1 MSGRGPSLSLRLSL
15 SLAVLA
21 FVGLGTVCSL
31 VYVVTAEGLDAR
43 QHAEL
48 EETATLITH
57 LVHEAEPL
65 DDALSLRQTIADVD
79 GGYAGMVVRLAPPG
93 DAAPLFVSPNWTAA
107 PSTHQRSL
115 RVVVPWRLAPEE
127 RLVMHLR
134 LDTRADD
141 ELLATLRA
149 TLFVGALLGAAVI
162 ALASHALVRRGLA
175 PIGALAAQLRAIRPG
190 DGTVHVD
197 VGARHREL
205 REFVERFNSLL
216 AEVDA
221 AYAQL
226 AAFNADVAHELR
238 TPLAELIADSEVM
251 LSRTRDAD
259 AWRDAA
265 GRHLEDLR
273 RLAAI
278 VGDMLFLARAD
289 RSAPPRTQPVA
300 SLAALVDEVAEF
312 HEAAFDE
319 QELAVRVIG
328 DASGRVDAQLVK
340 RAVSNLLSNAARF
353 ARAGSAVELRIER
366 WGESVRVLVCNDGPD
381 IAAEDLPH
389 LFERFRRAAPG
400 RADGTSHHGLGLAIV
415 AAIARMHGG
424 RPVARSAHGRTEIGF
439 ELHDRLWA
447 DAVGTTGTAAI
458 TASIGSIAPAGFGAE
473 RTATA
478 VPDARARHASPS
490 A

>member
-21 FVGLGTVCSL
+21 FVGLGTVCSF

-48 EETATLITH
+48 EETATLVSH
-57 LVHEAEPL
+57 LVKEAEPT
-65 DDALSLRQTIADVD
+65 DDALALRQTLADVD
-79 GGYAGMVVRLAPPG
+79 SGYAGMELRVAPPG
-93 DAAPLFVSPNWTAA
+93 DGPPLFISPNWAA
-107 PSTHQRSL
+107 ARSTHQRSMW
-115 RVVVPWRLAPEE
+115 VVVPWRHEPEG
-127 RLVMHLR
+127 RLVVKLR

-149 TLFVGALLGAAVI
+149 TLLAGALLGAAAI
-162 ALASHALVRRGLA
+162 ALVSHALVRRGLA
-175 PIGALAAQLRAIRPG
+175 PIGTLAAQLRAIRPG

-205 REFVERFNSLL
+205 REFVERFNALL

-278 VGDMLFLARAD
+278 VADMLFLARAD
-289 RSAPPRTQPVA
+289 HSAPPRTQSVP
-300 SLAALVDEVAEF
+300 SLAALVDEVAVF
-312 HEAAFDE
+312 HEAACEE
-319 QELAVRVIG
+319 QDLSVRVIG

-353 ARAGSAVELRIER
+353 ARTGSTVDLRIER
-366 WGESVRVLVCNDGPD
+366 SDGAVRVLACNEGPD
-381 IAAEDLPH
+381 IAQEDLPH

-400 RADGTSHHGLGLAIV
+400 RADGAAHHGLGLAIV

-424 RPVARSAHGRTEIGF
+424 RPLARSAHGRTEIGL
-439 ELHDRLWA
+439 ELHDRPTTEQPAEHRPTDASPQA
-447 DAVGTTGTAAI
+447 DAG
-458 TASIGSIAPAGFGAE
+458 
-473 RTATA
+473 
-478 VPDARARHASPS
+478 PDDRIPS
-490 A
+490 ASRAA

>member
-1 MSGRGPSLSLRLSL
+1 MSSGGPSLSLRLSL

-43 QHAEL
+43 QHTEL
-48 EETATLITH
+48 EETATLVTH
-57 LVHEAEPL
+57 LIHEAEPD
-65 DDALSLRQTIADVD
+65 DDAIGLRQTLGEVD
-79 GGYAGMVVRLAPPG
+79 GGYPGIVLRIAPPDG
-93 DAAPLFVSPNWTAA
+93 SPLFVSPNWNDART
-107 PSTHQRSL
+107 THQRSL
-115 RVVVPWRLAPEE
+115 RITSPWRLSPHGL
-127 RLVMHLR
+127 LVVHLR

-149 TLFVGALLGAAVI
+149 TLLAGALLGAAAI

-175 PIGALAAQLRAIRPG
+175 PVGALAAQLRAIRPG

-205 REFVERFNSLL
+205 REFVERFNALL

-251 LSRTRDAD
+251 LSRPRDAD
-259 AWRDAA
+259 AWREAA

-289 RSAPPRTQPVA
+289 RSVPMRAQPVT
-300 SLAALVDEVAEF
+300 SLASLVDEVVEF

-319 QELAVRVIG
+319 QRLTVRVLG
-328 DASGRVDAQLVK
+328 DASGRFDAQLLK
-340 RAVSNLLSNAARF
+340 RAVSNLLSNATRF
-353 ARAGSAVELRIER
+353 ARSGSTVELRIER
-366 WGESVRVLVCNDGPD
+366 AGDMVRVLVCNEGPD
-381 IAAEDLPH
+381 IPPENLPH
-389 LFERFRRAAPG
+389 LFERFW
-400 RADGTSHHGLGLAIV
+400 RADPRPRDGTPHHGLGLAIV

-424 RPVARSAHGRTEIGF
+424 RPLARSAHGRTEIGL
-439 ELHDRLWA
+439 ELDDRLATDPPSEAGVRA
-447 DAVGTTGTAAI
+447 DAPAPEHGVTADRPHGPAPRTSQ
-458 TASIGSIAPAGFGAE
+458 TA
-473 RTATA
+473 
-478 VPDARARHASPS
+478 
-490 A
+490 